1 MSEECNRLLAVASA
15 IGREFPVAVLQR
27 VAQVSDEELDA
38 SLEEAQS
45 AVVIEERSSM
55 VGTVNLWFAHAFFR
69 QTMYEIIAS
78 RRVRLHQQVAQA
90 LEEVYAARLEEHAAE
105 LAEHYS
111 HSSDPSALAKA
122 IEYGEMAAQ
131 RATAV
136 YAYGEGVG
144 PAAGPGR
151 LHPRR
156 SGLWAGGSGDHAV
169 RGHGGITQL

>member
-1 MSEECNRLLAVASA
+1 M
-15 IGREFPVAVLQR
+15 AVLQR

-55 VGTVNLWFAHAFFR
+55 VGTVNYWFAHAFFR
-69 QTMYEIIAS
+69 QSLYEEIVAP
-78 RRVRLHQQVAQA
+78 RRIRLHQQVAQT
-90 LEEVYAARLEEHAAE
+90 LEEVHAARLEDHAAE
-105 LAEHYS
+105 LAEHFS

-122 IEYGEMAAQ
+122 IEYGAMAAQ

-144 PAAGPGR
+144 HLESCLQIQEVLDPDDNEKRCDLLLALGDALILAG
-151 LHPRR
+151 
-156 SGLWAGGSGDHAV
+156 
-169 RGHGGITQL
+169 